1 MNCKVSTLLI
11 GWTRSSKPSSI
22 ILFVSNKGSMKVNP
36 FLHPKYTPPPQLT
49 SVQKSMRIL
58 FVSNKHLPEDFRSSL
73 GQKQRSTPSDFSV
86 INLFESNNIWFWFA
100 HINYFSYI
108 CIHKKTFRVFLAF
121 WGLGLACE
129 GQPYFFYLSA
139 TDRLWLTLGQ
149 PRLVVSPV
157 SLFES
162 NKESMEVT
170 WDSKSSPPCHR
181 RDQVLF
187 ESNNNLSNQKC
198 PCHGKAPFVIMYK
211 FLFESNKLYTSP
223 SWCPDAMSKHIKI
236 KNPAAEISTA

>member
-1 MNCKVSTLLI
+1 M
-11 GWTRSSKPSSI
+11 
-22 ILFVSNKGSMKVNP
+22 IL
-36 FLHPKYTPPPQLT
+36 
-49 SVQKSMRIL
+49 
-58 FVSNKHLPEDFRSSL
+58 
-73 GQKQRSTPSDFSV
+73 
-86 INLFESNNIWFWFA
+86 
-100 HINYFSYI
+100 I
-108 CIHKKTFRVFLAF
+108 CIYQLFFPIFVYAKTIECFWLLGFR
-121 WGLGLACE
+121 ACLWRSAL
-129 GQPYFFYLSA
+129 FFYLSA

-149 PRLVVSPV
+149 SRLFASPV

-162 NKESMEVT
+162 NKDSMEVT

-211 FLFESNKLYTSP
+211 FLFESNKLHTSP

-236 KNPAAEISTA
+236 KTPAAEISTA